1 MVAKTSSTNVSTRLM
16 SCTPSRV
23 RLKIA
28 PEHRHR
34 DRMTNIAKALGSQP
48 QVHRVKTN
56 VSTGSV
62 VIHYD
67 RGEFGNVLNA
77 LKDLGVIVGDVVA
90 AEIPTGQSEAAANL
104 TSAIADLNQR
114 VERSTNYLIDLR
126 FVFPLGLG
134 ILAIRQLVKQGLQF
148 ELVPWYVLAWYA
160 FDSFMKLNDTRSS
173 YRQTR

>member
-1 MVAKTSSTNVSTRLM
+1 VIAKTSSPTISTRLV
-16 SCTPSRV
+16 SRTPSRV
-23 RLKIA
+23 RLKIS
-28 PEHRHR
+28 PEDRYR
-34 DRMTNIAKALGSQP
+34 DRMAKIVDVLEAHP
-48 QVHRVKTN
+48 QVQHIKTN
-56 VSTGSV
+56 TSTGSI
-62 VIHYD
+62 VIHHD
-67 RGEFGNVLNA
+67 HGALGNILNA
-77 LKDLGVIVGDVVA
+77 LKDLGVIVGDVVG

-134 ILAIRQLVKQGLQF
+134 ILAIRQLVKRGLQF

-160 FDSFMKLNDTRSS
+160 FDNFIKLNDTRSA